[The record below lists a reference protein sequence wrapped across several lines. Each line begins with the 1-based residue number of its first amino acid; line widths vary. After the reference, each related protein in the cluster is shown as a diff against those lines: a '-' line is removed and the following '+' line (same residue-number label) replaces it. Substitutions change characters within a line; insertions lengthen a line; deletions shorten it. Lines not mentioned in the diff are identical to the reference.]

1 MIRAHRL
8 TKRFGTLTAVD
19 EVSFVIE
26 RGRIA
31 GFLGPNGAGKT
42 TTMRMLCGVLPP
54 SEGSATI
61 GGVDVAAD
69 PRAAHA
75 MLGWLPD
82 GAPACEELRVVEYL
96 RFRAGLFGADPRSR
110 IPQVLS
116 ECGLN
121 EVSRRLVGQLSR
133 GYRQRV
139 ALAAALI
146 HDPAVLILDEPATG
160 LDPVQQRV
168 FRGLLRELATDRA
181 ILFSTHQLGE
191 AAEVCDDLLL
201 IRNGRLLASGSVQS
215 LREETGSGGLIL
227 EVRGIDA
234 PAVLGAIPGV
244 RSTIVLPSDAP
255 WTRVRCEVDGDP
267 REAIFASISGAGG
280 SLRQLSVDAPSLDR
294 WVRGV
299 LSGDSA

>member
-146 HDPAVLILDEPATG
+146 HDPSVLILDEPATG

-215 LREETGSGGLIL
+215 LRDETGSGGLIL

-244 RSTIVLPSDAP
+244 RSTSVLPSDAP

-267 REAIFASISGAGG
+267 REAIFASISRAGG
-280 SLRQLSVDAPSLDR
+280 SLRQLSVDAPSLDG